1 MSKCWVQCAVLVK
14 VISIDF
20 RVEKYI
26 AFKEKYTM
34 HNKFSNFLC
43 FGFFVLIFVQCRS
56 ILIAMNRTGLRQV
69 KPRNFRR
76 HPLNRH

>member
-20 RVEKYI
+20 RVERYI

-34 HNKFSNFLC
+34 HNKFNNFLC
-43 FGFFVLIFVQCRS
+43 FFLCSSLCSADQF
-56 ILIAMNRTGLRQV
+56 
-69 KPRNFRR
+69 
-76 HPLNRH
+76 